1 MLVDIVFVVIR
12 VLFFFFIGGVKRLFS
27 FILSHGH
34 HLLLHLNLLLHLH
47 GAFRSVL
54 LHQLSHVLLLFFGV
68 LVVLRAGGHFVC
80 FFFESQ
86 GQSTSE

>member
-1 MLVDIVFVVIR
+1 MLVDIVFVVVRIF
-12 VLFFFFIGGVKRLFS
+12 VFFFIGGIKCLIS

-47 GAFRSVL
+47 GSFRSVL

-68 LVVLRAGGHFVC
+68 LVVLRAGGNLIS

-86 GQSTSE
+86 GQSTGE